1 VLSKKQGE
9 NGMSRIIESFLI
21 FFEEHPVVK
30 IIVGS
35 VVYIVFINVVSN
47 KISDVGDIAILAI
60 ASVLFVIFLL
70 IPIKFRFEDKARKRL
85 EAEPTTEPLRERYE
99 GLIVSISRLYDS
111 YLFNWDNISECD
123 KEILRKFLKDD
134 LDLGWLQNVEI
145 PKPDANK
152 TLRISKDGNTVE
164 ITINEKKEKATLKIS
179 DGRTLNLKI
188 KKENGELK
196 IYTATKD
203 QVINKIKKL
212 VKNPED
218 ADGLREL
225 YKVRGVGQTFRAIKH
240 HLGRLKVCWL
250 LCTDEVKE
258 GTEVVEYFI
267 NEFGHGTVTVETV
280 HLDSPN
286 KIESVNSAIKEIYV
300 NKVKKHRLEE
310 KEVIADVTGGTAIM
324 SSAITLACIP
334 DTRDM
339 EYVEQKTY
347 TLMKI
352 NENIMKVVHSS

>member
-1 VLSKKQGE
+1 MSEMIDEFSIHFKKHPMASSIVIFLFGGSFGSILSNWFYQEFGP
-9 NGMSRIIESFLI
+9 L
-21 FFEEHPVVK
+21 
-30 IIVGS
+30 
-35 VVYIVFINVVSN
+35 
-47 KISDVGDIAILAI
+47 IAILAI
-60 ASVLFVIFLL
+60 TLFPLIIGCIMFLIFRH
-70 IPIKFRFEDKARKRL
+70 KYKERERL
-85 EAEPTTEPLRERYE
+85 EAEPTTEPLRERYK

-123 KEILRKFLKDD
+123 KEMLRKFLKDD
-134 LDLGWLQNVEI
+134 LDIGWVQDAEIIKLGN
-145 PKPDANK
+145 NK
-152 TLRISKDGNTVE
+152 TIRITKDENSVE
-164 ITINEKKEKATLKIS
+164 ITINEKKDKATLKIS
-179 DGRTLNLKI
+179 DGRTLNLKV
-188 KKENGELK
+188 KKEDGELK
-196 IYTATKD
+196 MYTATKD
-203 QVINKIKKL
+203 QVISRIKDLTEKT
-212 VKNPED
+212 ED
-218 ADGLREL
+218 AKAKGLREL

-240 HLGRLKVCWL
+240 HVGRLKVCWL

-258 GTEVVEYFI
+258 GKEVVEYFI

-286 KIESVNSAIKEIYV
+286 KIESVNNAIKEIYG
-300 NKVKKHRLEE
+300 NKVKKYRLEE

>member
-1 VLSKKQGE
+1 
-9 NGMSRIIESFLI
+9 MSGIIESFLI
-21 FFEEHPVVK
+21 FFEEHPAVK
-30 IIVGS
+30 IIVAC
-35 VVYIVFINVVSN
+35 VVYAVFINVVSN
-47 KISDVGDIAILAI
+47 KISDFGDIAILAI

-70 IPIKFRFEDKARKRL
+70 IPIKSRFEDKARKRL
-85 EAEPTTEPLRERYE
+85 EAEPTTEPLRERYK

-111 YLFNWDNISECD
+111 YLFNWDNITECD
-123 KEILRKFLKDD
+123 KEILRKFLKED
-134 LDLGWLQNVEI
+134 LDIDWVE
-145 PKPDANK
+145 DAEITKLDDNK
-152 TLRISKDGNTVE
+152 TTRIHKDEYSVE
-164 ITINEKKEKATLKIS
+164 ITINENREKATLKIR
-179 DGRTLNLKI
+179 DGRTLNLKV
-188 KKENGELK
+188 KKEGGELK

-203 QVINKIKKL
+203 QVISKINEIKKHG
-212 VKNPED
+212 VE
-218 ADGLREL
+218 LREL
-225 YKVRGVGQTFRAIKH
+225 YRVRGVGQTFRAIKH

-258 GTEVVEYFI
+258 GKEVVEYFI
-267 NEFGHGTVTVETV
+267 NEFGHGTVKVETV
-280 HLDSPN
+280 HLDTPN
-286 KIESVNSAIKEIYV
+286 KIESVNNAIKEIYV
-300 NKVKKHRLEE
+300 NKVKKYRLEE